1 MSSLSFLSRS
11 ARSSLKPEHLP
22 LAVAKWLVSAVG
34 RKPNECIYTLPEYD
48 PEAKQAVLSWLNAN
62 NRPMPRLLFESRE
75 KAWNFLAALPS
86 EERTFYIYI
95 PKDAPVAFY
104 LDIDKPNDERWKDHP
119 NYSWEETLQALQVF
133 VSFTYH
139 RLTGGKSEP
148 DWFDDTSLRVFSA
161 DGKPG
166 AKKLM
171 SKHVHTTKD
180 PSNENRFWFSS
191 RASLASFLK
200 CMREDVTKAYWD
212 SKSDYHK
219 DAKVVAYTPPQGALL

>member
-1 MSSLSFLSRS
+1 MSSLSFLSHS

-104 LDIDKPNDERWKDHP
+104 LDIDKPNDERWK
-119 NYSWEETLQALQVF
+119 
-133 VSFTYH
+133 
-139 RLTGGKSEP
+139 G
-148 DWFDDTSLRVFSA
+148 
-161 DGKPG
+161 
-166 AKKLM
+166 
-171 SKHVHTTKD
+171 
-180 PSNENRFWFSS
+180 
-191 RASLASFLK
+191 
-200 CMREDVTKAYWD
+200 
-212 SKSDYHK
+212 
-219 DAKVVAYTPPQGALL
+219 PPQLQLGRDASSAPGVCVVYVSPSDRRQVGARLV